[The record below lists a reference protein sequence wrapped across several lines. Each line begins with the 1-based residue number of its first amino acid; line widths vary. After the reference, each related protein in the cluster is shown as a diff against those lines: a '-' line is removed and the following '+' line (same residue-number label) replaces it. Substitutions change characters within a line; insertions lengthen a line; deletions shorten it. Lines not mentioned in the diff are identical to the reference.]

1 MWNLYENKGRINF
14 KNVKNELTKLFF
26 FLTRTPILFIFN
38 NVQQSCHIT
47 YKSSKIKSN

>member
-1 MWNLYENKGRINF
+1 MCNLYENKGRINF

-26 FLTRTPILFIFN
+26 LTRTPILFIFN
-38 NVQQSCHIT
+38 NVQQSCHIK